1 MVTGLS
7 KRFPPSPDYNEPVP
21 TSASG
26 FRNDPV
32 LETDVIFALPQLQLK
47 LVTEHVQAVSEPS
60 APDAKPPPVV
70 CSFLAEVLHP
80 VCITVDVEAIEFVR
94 EVILGYINEFKKGA
108 PNAIHPCTVLW
119 ALTRTHCFGSITR
132 LPRGCSSNSACRKS
146 RAL

>member
-1 MVTGLS
+1 MQKYGLLMYGTMFLHLQHIQSYLQYFCGAGLS
-7 KRFPPSPDYNEPVP
+7 KRFPPSPDYEEPVP

-26 FRNDPV
+26 FRTDPS
-32 LETDVIFALPQLQLK
+32 LETEVIFALPQLQLK

-60 APDAKPPPVV
+60 APDTKRPPVL

-108 PNAIHPCTVLW
+108 L
-119 ALTRTHCFGSITR
+119 F
-132 LPRGCSSNSACRKS
+132 
-146 RAL
+146 